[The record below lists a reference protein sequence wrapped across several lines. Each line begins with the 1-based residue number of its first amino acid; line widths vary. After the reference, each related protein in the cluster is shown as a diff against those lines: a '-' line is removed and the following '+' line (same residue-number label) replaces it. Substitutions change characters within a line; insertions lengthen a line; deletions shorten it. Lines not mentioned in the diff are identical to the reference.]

1 MVVQITCS
9 WLSSIRP
16 TQLHRKGLMSGLS
29 ENLGMI
35 FSQNRLLAPWTP
47 NCLASSF
54 SKFTFH
60 PWTIEFQ
67 FLLWRIFVMQS
78 MQVSMELDCSIIA
91 FPSEHMQLIDWSPS
105 FFFNFFPFLFWSFV
119 FCLFSSLC
127 FVLFSQEFTFLTIK
141 QNKFSVVGFWGLAI
155 AKKGCGDSHCW
166 YVMGT

>member
-16 TQLHRKGLMSGLS
+16 TQLHRKGLVSGLS
-29 ENLGMI
+29 ENLGTI
-35 FSQNRLLAPWTP
+35 FSQNGLLAPWTP

-67 FLLWRIFVMQS
+67 FLLRRIFVMQS

-91 FPSEHMQLIDWSPS
+91 FPSEHMQLIDWSLS
-105 FFFNFFPFLFWSFV
+105 FFLNFFPFLFW
-119 FCLFSSLC
+119 LFDFLSLL
-127 FVLFSQEFTFLTIK
+127 FVLFCFHKNSHFLPL
-141 QNKFSVVGFWGLAI
+141 NKTNFLWLAFE
-155 AKKGCGDSHCW
+155 G
-166 YVMGT
+166 